1 MAQKEAE
8 EEIFIKYEPDLE
20 GVGSQEARDQGEIKY
35 KPFLP
40 VFVVATGEME
50 EEEEDDEEEE
60 EEEDQEEDIPDGAS
74 WHRRQRP
81 LQEDAGE
88 THVLQD
94 ENAGYIQHTIR
105 ENEIVMHIHPG
116 ESGMQMPEEPSHA
129 TLTIQA
135 TDPATKTVT
144 TRRFNCAYEGC
155 ARTYSTPGNLRT
167 HMKTH
172 RGEYRFQCRE
182 TGCGKAFLTSYS
194 LKIHLRVHAQ
204 QKPYTCE
211 NDGCQKSFTTLY
223 RLRAHQRLHNGDTF
237 NCNRDGCVRIF
248 TTLSDLRKHVR
259 THTGEKPFKCEE
271 DGCGKSFT
279 VSHHLRTHKRIHTG
293 ERPYLCIE
301 EDCRKAFT
309 TNYSRKS
316 HMRVHKRNPN
326 KEQEKLQPEPLQD
339 MLDHPNEQTLS
350 QGESIQKN
358 SLGIE
363 DSGSKPQVVL
373 QDGANKGG
381 CCGSRHQ
388 RQANTSSAP
397 ASKQKVFAIIPVA
410 SDEGESPTSLTLQDF
425 LKSEALKC
433 NPNMKVPIVKATD
446 DTTVGRLLRDSQS
459 VTSLSQ
465 DGDDR
470 GLLEKITAHAD
481 ICKCNPCH
489 CDPSR
494 GNECS
499 CNAIDDP
506 DSSLGRS
513 TPLTVVEKRS
523 PPSPVNTTPTKLPR
537 ISENVDIASQAG
549 RRDPIKDSENIP
561 SSSSAMQRSYQV
573 ELEMAKK
580 SSENSREEL
589 ITSSLPVSASS
600 SNMQVGSSDVTVT
613 SGSMDDS
620 RPLATPDEQI
630 SVEEF
635 LRETVGLNSPTPHS
649 QSSLRRVT
657 QTNLETLLPGSS
669 GRHSSASNF
678 PSLANLD
685 DMSNLASPSME
696 DLIVSPLSHGAVFG
710 SSDKCTVGG
719 ISTSGGL
726 GSDSASMDNAFDVDM
741 STSDLST
748 DFPFSSPNMI
758 EALLTDHIGSLSTL
772 SSHNQPISSSAA
784 QSLVTAVSSASTT
797 VVTSLTTP
805 QATQSTQQ
813 SSISTPTEENSVLR
827 GIQSCR
833 KATSGCCSN
842 QQVQDEIPKDCRQW
856 VQEKGCCSSS
866 SPALQGCCTPPSTPA
881 VSSCCRSTCD
891 SASGNWCSSKQSL
904 IASLNCPSHLETST
918 ATCSGGANTPVS
930 DPDSASRKPSPSIK
944 DPLSHQTSCCAA
956 SSTQNELSTCHEMP
970 VPSSC
975 NTRHHLHPIG
985 QQHEHHLH
993 QQLHAEPE
1001 HHHLQSEIEVN
1012 HHHHHPHPH
1021 PHPHPHHHP
1030 ESKHKHHHGKL
1041 DQPHIHSEP
1050 DHHSHGK
1057 LTHHQHPQQDHQPPH
1072 LKLDQMPS
1080 TSEVDHQ
1087 QQSQLQYHSNFGSA
1101 GEPRS
1106 SASNGSGLDIV
1117 LRKDEDD
1124 SCCVVIC
1131 TNKLQM
1137 LKNML
1142 AKCECT
1148 DHERSSGPVDLQAL
1162 INDALNEWETPET
1175 SGTQS
1180 FSTAQQNMPNS
1191 EPSSTTLD
1199 WS

>member
-1 MAQKEAE
+1 MVQ
-8 EEIFIKYEPDLE
+8 D
-20 GVGSQEARDQGEIKY
+20 
-35 KPFLP
+35 
-40 VFVVATGEME
+40 
-50 EEEEDDEEEE
+50 
-60 EEEDQEEDIPDGAS
+60 
-74 WHRRQRP
+74 RQTSFSPSCVSLTVCAWVTSRCVP
-81 LQEDAGE
+81 HGIILMYM
-88 THVLQD
+88 
-94 ENAGYIQHTIR
+94 YIQHTIR

-155 ARTYSTPGNLRT
+155 SRTYSTPGNLRT

-316 HMRVHKRNPN
+316 HMRVHRRNLS
-326 KEQEKLQPEPLQD
+326 KEQEKLQPKPLQD
-339 MLDHPNEQTLS
+339 MLDHPSEQTLS
-350 QGESIQKN
+350 QGENIQKN
-358 SLGIE
+358 GLGIE
-363 DSGSKPQVVL
+363 DGGSKPQVVL

-381 CCGSRHQ
+381 CCGGHHQ
-388 RQANTSSAP
+388 KQAKTTSAP
-397 ASKQKVFAIIPVA
+397 ASRQKVFAIIPVA

-433 NPNMKVPIVKATD
+433 NPNMKVPFVKATD
-446 DTTVGRLLRDSQS
+446 DTTVGRLLRDSQT

-513 TPLTVVEKRS
+513 TPLPVVEKRP
-523 PPSPVNTTPTKLPR
+523 PPSPISTTPTKLSR
-537 ISENVDIASQAG
+537 MSEEVDLTSQGG
-549 RRDPIKDSENIP
+549 RSESIKDSSNIP
-561 SSSSAMQRSYQV
+561 SSSRALQRNYQV
-573 ELEMAKK
+573 ELEIAKK

-589 ITSSLPVSASS
+589 ITSTLPVSASS
-600 SNMQVGSSDVTVT
+600 SSMQVGSSGVTVT
-613 SGSMDDS
+613 SEAMDDS

-635 LRETVGLNSPTPHS
+635 LRETVGLSSPTPHS
-649 QSSLRRVT
+649 QNSLRRVT

-669 GRHSSASNF
+669 GRHSSASTF

-772 SSHNQPISSSAA
+772 SSHNQPISSSST

-797 VVTSLTTP
+797 VVTALTTP

-813 SSISTPTEENSVLR
+813 TSISTPTGENTVLR

-833 KATSGCCSN
+833 KTSSGCCSN

-856 VQEKGCCSSS
+856 VQEKSCCSSNS
-866 SPALQGCCTPPSTPA
+866 SSLQGCCTPPSTPA
-881 VSSCCRSTCD
+881 VSSCCRPTCEST
-891 SASGNWCSSKQSL
+891 SGNWCSPKQSL
-904 IASLNCPSHLETST
+904 IASLTCPSHLDAS
-918 ATCSGGANTPVS
+918 ASCSGETNPPVS
-930 DPDSASRKPSPSIK
+930 DSVSASRKPSSSIK
-944 DPLSHQTSCCAA
+944 NPLNHQTSCCTV
-956 SSTQNELSTCHEMP
+956 SSSQNECHEIP
-970 VPSSC
+970 GPSSC

-993 QQLHAEPE
+993 QQLHAETE
-1001 HHHLQSEIEVN
+1001 HHHLQSEVEVN
-1012 HHHHHPHPH
+1012 HH
-1021 PHPHPHHHP
+1021 HHHP

-1050 DHHSHGK
+1050 NHSSHHGK
-1057 LTHHQHPQQDHQPPH
+1057 LTHHQHPQQDHQHPH
-1072 LKLDQMPS
+1072 LKLDHVPS
-1080 TSEVDHQ
+1080 TSAVEHQ
-1087 QQSQLQYHSNFGSA
+1087 QQSQLQYHSSFGSA
-1101 GEPRS
+1101 GESRS
-1106 SASNGSGLDIV
+1106 GASNGSGLDIV

-1142 AKCECT
+1142 TKCECT

-1162 INDALNEWETPET
+1162 INDALNEWETPEAN
-1175 SGTQS
+1175 GTQS
-1180 FSTAQQNMPNS
+1180 FNTTQQDMPSS